1 MTTREEAKA
10 KLDSLTDAEFQKVA
24 DLLEA
29 QERQH
34 QAELQE
40 LARLLDALSEPMPE
54 DEKRELL
61 ADLERRPMR
70 SPSPEDAA

>member
-10 KLDSLTDAEFQKVA
+10 KLDALSDTEFQQVA

-34 QAELQE
+34 QAEVQE
-40 LARLLDALSEPMPE
+40 LARLLDALSEPLPE

-61 ADLERRPMR
+61 SDLERRPLR
-70 SPSPEDAA
+70 SAPPGDDA

>member
-10 KLDSLTDAEFQKVA
+10 KLDALSDAEFQRVA
-24 DLLEA
+24 DLLDA

-34 QAELQE
+34 QAELHE

-70 SPSPEDAA
+70 SPSPEDVA

>member
-10 KLDSLTDAEFQKVA
+10 KLDSLSDAEFQQVA

-34 QAELQE
+34 QAEVQE

-61 ADLERRPMR
+61 ADLERRPLR

>member
-10 KLDSLTDAEFQKVA
+10 KLDSLTDAEFQQVA

-40 LARLLDALSEPMPE
+40 LTRLLDALSEPIPE
-54 DEKRELL
+54 EEKRELL
-61 ADLERRPMR
+61 ADLERRSMR
-70 SPSPEDAA
+70 SRSTEDAI

>member
-10 KLDSLTDAEFQKVA
+10 KLDSLSDAEFQKVA

-54 DEKRELL
+54 EEKRELL
-61 ADLERRPMR
+61 ADLERQPMR